1 MYTAIYSFSAQ
12 DLMDIQHMK
21 QKELSDVLFSIGL
34 TGSTVIYEVEKKLV
48 AEKEKLFKKR
58 GQKPLLNQ
66 QINKTDQ
73 LYKQLSVEQAKE
85 MENLQN
91 SIENLQWETQKQEKI
106 KQNIAD
112 IHYLYQ
118 ANKQYETF
126 PGTLSFPEEGK
137 ERLEKIKQK
146 NYPLQADKTLIQ
158 QKQADNYA
166 RIEQQT
172 TTLLSEDIKQEAEKL
187 L

>member
-1 MYTAIYSFSAQ
+1 
-12 DLMDIQHMK
+12 
-21 QKELSDVLFSIGL
+21 DVLFSIGL

-85 MENLQN
+85 ATYYELKITKEEKEKELENHQN
-91 SIENLQWETQKQEKI
+91 SVEKLQWETQTQEKI
-106 KQNIAD
+106 EQNTAD

-118 ANKQYETF
+118 ANKQYEPC
-126 PGTLSFPEEGK
+126 PGRLTCPEEGR
-137 ERLEKIKQK
+137 ESLEQIKHK

-158 QKQADNYA
+158 QKQVADY
-166 RIEQQT
+166 
-172 TTLLSEDIKQEAEKL
+172 
-187 L
+187 